1 MSVYS
6 HGEEETLHRA
16 VIDDREEWIIIKEAV
31 GEGRQQTLNER
42 FDFGSA
48 NDNFVVANQAT
59 LHLMLH
65 NTQNPVKFDKT
76 KFTSSGH
83 F

>member
-1 MSVYS
+1 M
-6 HGEEETLHRA
+6 
-16 VIDDREEWIIIKEAV
+16 
-31 GEGRQQTLNER
+31 QQTLNEC

-76 KFTSSGH
+76 KFISSGH